1 MWYVKRVQSLRPVF
15 DASAPGYNGVS
26 LNDCLETGPSLIPN
40 LAEILIRFRRYK
52 VAMIANI
59 TKAFLQIQV
68 RKEDQDVHRF
78 LWNQNG
84 VIRIMRFARVPFGNK
99 SSPFLLNA
107 TIQHHLSKFPSTRV
121 IKELQDNLYVD
132 DWLTGADSEGE
143 ACRMFTEP
151 RCLLLSGNQTVKKSQ
166 T

>member
-1 MWYVKRVQSLRPVF
+1 MPHRPVVREASTSTKSKMHPVF
-15 DASAPGYNGVS
+15 DASPPGYNGVS
-26 LNDCLETGPSLIPN
+26 LNDCLETAPSLIPN
-40 LAEILIRFRRYK
+40 IAEILIRFRRHK
-52 VAMIANI
+52 LAMITDI

-84 VIRIMRFARVPFGNK
+84 VIRIMHFARVPFRNK

-107 TIQHHLSKFPSTRV
+107 TIKHHLSKFPSMRV

-132 DWLTGADSEGE
+132 DWLTGADSESE
-143 ACRMFTEP
+143 ACRMFTEA
-151 RCLLLSGNQTVKKSQ
+151 RSVML
-166 T
+166 